1 VVRPLG
7 VLACLGA
14 LAIAAGTVSDR
25 PRVNPPLTI
34 AGYRVL
40 SADFHIHSSTWSDGA
55 LTPWGLVLEAERQGL
70 DAIAITGHNQV
81 SDARVGRW
89 FSRTIGGPVVL
100 VGQEIVS
107 PRYHMIAV
115 GIEKRVSFRQSAA
128 QALEDIHRQGGV
140 GIAAHPLRDYWGGWP
155 TDAMAKLDGGEICHP
170 LIFSYSTSRHDLE
183 DFAARAPIAAI
194 GSSDYHGMG
203 SMGACRTFVYG
214 RDGKVYGD
222 PALVRAAEAG
232 GRLRARLVDN
242 SRGGKLDS
250 VSRVC
255 GITSL
260 WGVALL
266 VFRRR

>member
-1 VVRPLG
+1 M
-7 VLACLGA
+7 
-14 LAIAAGTVSDR
+14 
-25 PRVNPPLTI
+25 NPPLTI

-203 SMGACRTFVYG
+203 SMGACRTFVFVGRADAAGVLDAIRAKRTVVYG